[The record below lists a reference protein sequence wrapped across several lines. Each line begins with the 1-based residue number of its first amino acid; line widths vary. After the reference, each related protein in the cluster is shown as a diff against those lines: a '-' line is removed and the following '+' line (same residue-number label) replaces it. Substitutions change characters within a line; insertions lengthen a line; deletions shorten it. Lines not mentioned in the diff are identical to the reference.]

1 MTYSISNMGQ
11 RTMLIFRW
19 LRENFGEGNNG
30 RWSYIDDPADQ
41 WNKYVIIIH
50 KEEDATMFMLRW
62 A

>member
-19 LRENFGEGNNG
+19 LRENFGEDTG
-30 RWSYIDDPADQ
+30 RWCYIDDPEDQ
-41 WNKYVIIIH
+41 WHKYVIIIH